1 MEPRRETKNEVRDNY
16 STANPFP
23 TFPDA
28 QESYSRGLAMVS
40 FALARHG
47 ALPGAGIGSGRGR
60 GYTHGSVQEAIVQCR
75 EA

>member
-1 MEPRRETKNEVRDNY
+1 MEPRRETKNEVHGLY

-47 ALPGAGIGSGRGR
+47 ALTGARIGFGAGPWVHPK
-60 GYTHGSVQEAIVQCR
+60 TVQKKQ
-75 EA
+75 

>member
-1 MEPRRETKNEVRDNY
+1 MGPRRETKNEVRDNY

-23 TFPDA
+23 TFPDD

-47 ALPGAGIGSGRGR
+47 ALTGAAFGSGQGR
-60 GYTHGSVQEAIVQCR
+60 GCTRSPKTVQKKQ
-75 EA
+75 